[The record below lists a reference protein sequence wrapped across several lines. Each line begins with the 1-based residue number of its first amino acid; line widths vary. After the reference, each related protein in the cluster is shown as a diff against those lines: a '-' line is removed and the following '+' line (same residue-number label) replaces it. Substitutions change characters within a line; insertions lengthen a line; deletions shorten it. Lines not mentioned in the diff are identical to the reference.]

1 MSQRAFGRLLY
12 DLSLGAPPAPQHG
25 GTPRVESS
33 PNKQFCHG
41 WPLGFDLHTCIV
53 CGAALLSVVMAVMG
67 GWFSANPGRTP
78 AISFEAHGARP
89 EVVAVIARN
98 EREVVADSEPITTPQ
113 LIEVPARTKVTTL
126 PVARVRRKSVVFAPA
141 TRLYPVRDVQE
152 LQNELE
158 MRSREIGL
166 KASKGKSKVLTM
178 TLVED
183 ARERSLPPTVGT
195 KSVAELLA
203 RSPELLGLPFNG
215 DGDCQI
221 AESTLPL
228 MKSISQQLGRARGV
242 AFRQSESIDVSGQ
255 IRHLLDNSPQWKSPA
270 AVPTLVQILQVE
282 DETIRLSLIRLLA
295 TVPGVEAS
303 RALAD
308 RALFDLSTYVR
319 WAANDALQ
327 TRPLP
332 EFQERLLSGFRH
344 PWPEVARHAA
354 ETCVQLNAPELIQ
367 PLTALLSLPDPST
380 PRRNASG
387 EWVQVELVRLNHHN
401 NCTLCHPGAT
411 SAGEGFSASI
421 PIPGSNAYGHFTDG
435 PAVRA
440 DVVYLRQ
447 DFSIVHDAPNHQR
460 YDYLLQ
466 TRRLDENE
474 VRCVLAK
481 RTDVGKSYPQRD
493 AVASTVARL
502 RQRAH

>member
-1 MSQRAFGRLLY
+1 MSQRAFGRLLH
-12 DLSLGAPPAPQHG
+12 DLSLGEPHAPQYGGRPRVDSSTNQRFFHG
-25 GTPRVESS
+25 GRS
-33 PNKQFCHG
+33 
-41 WPLGFDLHTCIV
+41 GFASHTRLAW
-53 CGAALLSVVMAVMG
+53 GAALLVVIVAVVG
-67 GWFSANPGRTP
+67 GRFPANPGHTP
-78 AISFEAHGARP
+78 ANSSEAHDAGHDA
-89 EVVAVIARN
+89 VAVIVHN
-98 EREVVADSEPITTPQ
+98 EHGVVADSDPITPPQ
-113 LIEVPARTKVTTL
+113 LIEVPARTKATTL
-126 PVARVRRKSVVFAPA
+126 PVARVRRKNVAVAPT

-195 KSVAELLA
+195 KSVAELLTG
-203 RSPELLGLPFNG
+203 RPELLGLPFYGEGN
-215 DGDCQI
+215 CQI

-242 AFRQSESIDVSGQ
+242 AFQQSESIDVSGQ

-270 AVPTLVQILQVE
+270 AVPTLVQILQVQ

-295 TVPGVEAS
+295 TVPGAEAS

-354 ETCVQLNAPELIQ
+354 ETCVQLNAQELIQ
-367 PLTALLSLPDPST
+367 PLTALLDEPDPSN

-411 SAGEGFSASI
+411 SAGEGFPASI
-421 PIPGSNAYGHFTDG
+421 PIPGSNAYGHLTDG

-474 VRCVLAK
+474 VRGVLAK
-481 RTDVGKSYPQRD
+481 RTDVGTSYSQRD
-493 AVASTVARL
+493 AVASTVERL